1 MHMAYN
7 INLSLRAPV
16 HKWYFFRFPWVSII
30 YRFECIRN
38 SYVIIAITLIKVSQH
53 KLNNTVIPTNTLSF
67 NQMKHRTTPC
77 LVSFISVIKKDEL
90 DCFKVRTTDNTR
102 CIING
107 NIKYVTHIYLMKYE
121 KQLCISFTYFIYVN
135 ISLYIN
141 IYL

>member
-1 MHMAYN
+1 MTFW
-7 INLSLRAPV
+7 R
-16 HKWYFFRFPWVSII
+16 FFKKR
-30 YRFECIRN
+30 CIRN

-90 DCFKVRTTDNTR
+90 DCFKVRTTDNKR

-107 NIKYVTHIYLMKYE
+107 NTKYVTHLFNE
-121 KQLCISFTYFIYVN
+121 R
-135 ISLYIN
+135 
-141 IYL
+141 